1 MVQVTKRD
9 GRREAFIPEKII
21 VSAIKTGASPDV
33 ARKIAQDIERNA
45 REGIST
51 RDIKSKALA
60 MLKSQN
66 PEWEKNWVVYDT
78 AVKKRSV

>member
-21 VSAIKTGASPDV
+21 VSAVKTGASPDV